1 MNHKQACRKKARD
14 KRAERRQAERDAA
27 FEIDIDTP
35 KDFRIIKKDTKK
47 YALTGMVRMKTHSS
61 MYRRILGRGRDT

>member
-1 MNHKQACRKKARD
+1 MNHKTRVRSKARL
-14 KRAERRQAERDAA
+14 KRQAKRQAERDAA

-47 YALTGMVRMKTHSS
+47 FALVGCVRSKTHGS
-61 MYRRILGRGRDT
+61 MYRKFLGRGGEL